1 MKKIRSFLF
10 FLLGICFFCTD
21 VCAQT
26 PAVKLSPENWLKKK
40 GSELVSILSEEETKT
55 RYVKLRRIAR
65 EVFNQQEMTRLS
77 MGRYW
82 RDLSADQQAAL
93 QYLFFDYFV
102 VTYGTISLGGEKV
115 NIKITEKQP
124 SGRDILLKT
133 QISID
138 FDGAVPAGSAGSAL
152 KTVQKKQ
159 ADGKNDESYFEIL
172 FALRE
177 TPSGYYIRD
186 AKVEGQSVLMFL
198 RSQMEEELRSAGYD
212 PEVFLEALRKKINQ
226 RYRAAEDLAK
236 AAAAKKQPARPSA
249 AGQTK

>member
-1 MKKIRSFLF
+1 MKKIRAILF
-10 FLLGICFFCTD
+10 FLVGMCFFGAD

-26 PAVKLSPENWLKKK
+26 PTVKPSPESWLKKK

-102 VTYGTISLGGEKV
+102 VTYGTASLGVEKV
-115 NIKITEKQP
+115 DIKITEKQP
-124 SGRDILLKT
+124 SGRDVLLKT
-133 QISID
+133 QINVD
-138 FDGAVPAGSAGSAL
+138 FNSLVPEKAAA
-152 KTVQKKQ
+152 KTAQKKQ
-159 ADGKNDESYFEIL
+159 TAGKSDESYFEIL

-177 TPSGYYIRD
+177 TPTGYYIRD

-198 RSQMEEELRSAGYD
+198 RSQMEKELQAAGYD
-212 PEVFLEALRKKINQ
+212 PEVFLEAMRKKINL
-226 RYRAAEDLAK
+226 RYRAAEDMAK
-236 AAAAKKQPARPSA
+236 ARAKKKQSAQPSA
-249 AGQTK
+249 GGQKQ

>member
-10 FLLGICFFCTD
+10 FLLGVCFFCAD

-40 GSELVSILSEEETKT
+40 GSELVSILSEEETKI
-55 RYVKLRRIAR
+55 RYVQLRRIAR

-102 VTYGTISLGGEKV
+102 VTYGSISLGGEKV
-115 NIKITEKQP
+115 DIKITEKQL

-133 QISID
+133 QINVD
-138 FDGAVPAGSAGSAL
+138 FDGVVPAGSAV
-152 KTVQKKQ
+152 KTAQKKQ
-159 ADGKNDESYFEIL
+159 ADGKNNENYFEIL

-177 TPSGYYIRD
+177 TPAGYYIRD

-198 RSQMEEELRSAGYD
+198 RSQMEKELQSAGYD
-212 PEVFLEALRKKINQ
+212 SEVFLEAMRKKINQ

-236 AAAAKKQPARPSA
+236 AAAAKKQSARPSA